1 MKKLAPLGLIVALLV
16 GTIAVISPTSADAQG
31 AGLVSSLLNNMER
44 NRRSL
49 TSLRA
54 NLSMEKYNAQIKDTD
69 RYSGK
74 VVYKPAAGRSAYV
87 RVDWQ
92 KPLGEILA
100 VADGQYTLYKSRLG
114 TAYIGNAK
122 SGGRGGTKFGSA
134 LDFLNMSRQ
143 QLVARFEPLQDIYE
157 ETLWGGVHTTHI
169 KLVPKGG
176 ASYKYAEVW
185 VDGNGMPIQT
195 KVVEKND
202 DATTVRLT
210 DLERNAG
217 VSLDEFRLQLGSD
230 VKKIKS

>member
-1 MKKLAPLGLIVALLV
+1 MKKLAPLGLVVALLV
-16 GTIAVISPTSADAQG
+16 GAIAVTSPTSVNAQG

-54 NLSMEKYNAQIKDTD
+54 NLSMEKYNAQIRDTD
-69 RYSGK
+69 KYSGK

-100 VADGQYTLYKSRLG
+100 VADGQYMLYKSRINTVYVG
-114 TAYIGNAK
+114 SAK
-122 SGGRGGTKFGSA
+122 PRSGPSSKMNSA

-143 QLVARFEPLQDIYE
+143 QLVARFEPLQEIYE
-157 ETLWGGVHTTHI
+157 ETLWGGVRTTHI

-210 DLERNAG
+210 DVERNAG
-217 VSLDEFRLQLGSD
+217 VSLDEFRLQLGAD

>member
-16 GTIAVISPTSADAQG
+16 GAIAVSSPTSARAQG
-31 AGLVSSLLNNMER
+31 PGLVSSLLSNMER

-69 RYSGK
+69 KYSGK

-100 VADGQYTLYKSRLG
+100 VADGQYTLYKQRLN
-114 TAYIGNAK
+114 TAYIGSARSNRNK
-122 SGGRGGTKFGSA
+122 MGNA

-143 QLVARFEPLQDIYE
+143 QLTARFEPLQDIYE

-169 KLVPKGG
+169 KLVPKGDAG
-176 ASYKYAEVW
+176 YKYAEVW
-185 VDGNGMPIQT
+185 IDKDGMPVQT

-217 VSLDEFRLQLGSD
+217 VSLDEFHLQLGSD
-230 VKKIKS
+230 VKKIKG

>member
-16 GTIAVISPTSADAQG
+16 GTIAVTFPTSVNAQG

-54 NLSMEKYNAQIKDTD
+54 NLSMEKYNAQIRDTD

-100 VADGQYTLYKSRLG
+100 VADGQYTLYKSRLN
-114 TAYIGNAK
+114 TAYVGSARSNRNKMGN
-122 SGGRGGTKFGSA
+122 A

-143 QLVARFEPLQDIYE
+143 QLVARFEPVQDIRE
-157 ETLWGGVHTTHI
+157 ETLWGGVRTTHI

-210 DLERNAG
+210 EVERNAG